1 MLQPSGNTLNPLF
14 SRASPCSENTFRI
27 QLPVYHLGFLDRPCS
42 FDIPRQDHTYTR
54 LRFSFGGLQ
63 PGIYSCMEADQALH
77 FITSLPELNGAAL
90 SKVQLAWAFDTTHC
104 LTTDPVASHS
114 PLLLFALCSLLS
126 SLSSLLPALCSLLSA
141 LCSLCS
147 LRSLPSPLCSL
158 PFPSALSPLLSA
170 LCSLLSPF
178 SFLLSLSLLHSPSHF
193 GSWIFT
199 TPTGLGARLSQG
211 AAAAMR
217 PTFSWAVVR
226 GSGNRNCSWAGD
238 SSRRRDWHHVAP
250 PLSL

>member
-170 LCSLLSPF
+170 LCSLLSAL
-178 SFLLSLSLLHSPSHF
+178 SFLLSPLTVSAAFPLPFRLVDFHHPHWARRPAQPRCCCCHATHF
-193 GSWIFT
+193 QLGSGSWFRQSELQ
-199 TPTGLGARLSQG
+199 LGR
-211 AAAAMR
+211 
-217 PTFSWAVVR
+217 
-226 GSGNRNCSWAGD
+226 
-238 SSRRRDWHHVAP
+238 
-250 PLSL
+250 